1 MKNTATRYLFR
12 TLSLFFFL
20 AFLQSCGG
28 SGGGGSSS
36 PPGILFYALTE
47 DSGGHG
53 FIAENA
59 ISPSGQLYPS
69 SPAPISTGG
78 ATSSTKDTGPV
89 TFVLDPSASLAFALN
104 SNSSPSSFNPGSI
117 ESYNTSSAQSSTGIQ
132 SVSYT
137 ATGTNPSSM
146 AIDPG
151 GNYLVVADHGSR
163 SGSTPGDVKI
173 FQIGSTGTLS
183 GPTTISL
190 TSNTPPCPN
199 PDKIVFP
206 PSGSNGTSS
215 DIFYV
220 VCSSPELIL
229 SSSSPPT
236 PALYRCTISGTC
248 SPITLS
254 GLSSSSNAISN
265 MEFASNGTAFL
276 PGETYSSSSS
286 YSAFLITC
294 TGAPLSSCSTLSPVS
309 SRTGTAP
316 AGDFAID
323 NAPPLTAFIG
333 NYSTNTSGN
342 ISNPGIFF
350 SCTATS
356 CASTN
361 PTYSSSGAAT
371 FLATNP
377 GQTNLYIV
385 STAAPLPTTTSSIS
399 NSSSNPGT
407 IFTCPLPSASP
418 CTSTGTTGSYPV
430 GITFDPSGKFAFVPT
445 WSGTIS
451 IFQVGA
457 NGSLTPAASPTVTT
471 GRLNLQVV
479 VP

>member
-36 PPGILFYALTE
+36 PQGILFYTLMEA
-47 DSGGHG
+47 SNGNGS
-53 FIAENA
+53 IVENA
-59 ISPSGQLYPS
+59 ISPSGQLYPNAP
-69 SPAPISTGG
+69 PAISTNG
-78 ATSSTKDTGPV
+78 TFPV
-89 TFVLDPSASLAFALN
+89 TFVLDPPLSLAFALN
-104 SNSSPSSFNPGSI
+104 SNSTSSSFKAGLI
-117 ESYNTSSAQSSTGIQ
+117 ESYNTSNAQSSTGIQ
-132 SVSYT
+132 QVST
-137 ATGTNPSSM
+137 TTTTGSNPSSM

-151 GNYLVVADHGSR
+151 GNYLVVADHGS
-163 SGSTPGDVKI
+163 GSSSAPGDVEI
-173 FQIGSTGTLS
+173 FQIGSNGALS
-183 GPTTISL
+183 GPTFVTSGL
-190 TSNTPPCPN
+190 TTSSCPN

-206 PSGSNGTSS
+206 PSGSNGTAS
-215 DIFYV
+215 DVFYV
-220 VCSSPELIL
+220 VCSSPELIA
-229 SSSSPPT
+229 SSSPT
-236 PALYRCTISGTC
+236 MALYRCFISGTC

-254 GLSSSSNAISN
+254 GPSSNSNAISN

-276 PGETYSSSSS
+276 PGETYTSSSS

-294 TGAPLSSCSTLSPVS
+294 TGAAFTSCTGLSPIS
-309 SRTGTAP
+309 PPSGTAP

-323 NAPPLTAFIG
+323 NATTTAFIG
-333 NYSTNTSGN
+333 NYSTSGTGNNTTLT
-342 ISNPGIFF
+342 NPGIFF
-350 SCTATS
+350 SCTTTS
-356 CASTN
+356 CASPN
-361 PTYSSSGAAT
+361 LSYFSSGAAT
-371 FLATNP
+371 FLGTNP

-385 STAAPLPTTTSSIS
+385 STAAPLPTTTLTIS
-399 NSSSNPGT
+399 PTPSGT

-418 CTSTGTTGSYPV
+418 CTPTGTTANTPV

-471 GRLNLQVV
+471 NNLNLQVV

>member
-69 SPAPISTGG
+69 SPAPISTNGT
-78 ATSSTKDTGPV
+78 APV
-89 TFVLDPSASLAFALN
+89 TFVLDPPASLAFALN
-104 SNSSPSSFNPGSI
+104 SNSSPSSFKSGSI
-117 ESYNTSSAQSSTGIQ
+117 ESYNTSSAQSATGIQ
-132 SVSYT
+132 SVSYI

-151 GNYLVVADHGSR
+151 GNYLVVADHGSG
-163 SGSTPGDVKI
+163 SGSTPGDVEI
-173 FQIGSTGTLS
+173 FQIGSTDTLS
-183 GPTTISL
+183 ILRTISL
-190 TSNTPPCPN
+190 TSTCPN

-206 PSGSNGTSS
+206 LSGSNGTSS

-220 VCSSPELIL
+220 VCSSPELIS
-229 SSSSPPT
+229 SSSSPPS
-236 PALYRCTISGTC
+236 PALYQCPISGTC
-248 SPITLS
+248 SKITLS
-254 GLSSSSNAISN
+254 GLSGSSNAISN

-276 PGETYSSSSS
+276 PGETYTSSS

-294 TGAPLSSCSTLSPVS
+294 TGAQIPSCSTLSSVS

-323 NAPPLTAFIG
+323 NATSPPTAFIG
-333 NYSTNTSGN
+333 NYSTNSSG

-350 SCTATS
+350 SCTTTR
-356 CASTN
+356 CASPN
-361 PTYSSSGAAT
+361 LLYSFSGAAT

-385 STAAPLPTTTSSIS
+385 STAAPLPTTTSSIT

-407 IFTCPLPSASP
+407 IFTCPLPSASS

-471 GRLNLQVV
+471 GSLNLQVV